1 MRSFNVLGMWNLTR
15 KSPQRIYVQ
24 EEYANREV
32 DLDETEEEEEEEE
45 LVVMQTELKTETLV
59 VEEEEEGPAFA
70 HTGDNGVSY
79 SGAQGMCSG

>member
-15 KSPQRIYVQ
+15 KSPQKIYVQ

-32 DLDETEEEEEEEE
+32 DLDESEEEEE
-45 LVVMQTELKTETLV
+45 LVVIQTELKTETLV

-70 HTGDNGVSY
+70 HTGDNGVSH
-79 SGAQGMCSG
+79 SGAQGMCTV